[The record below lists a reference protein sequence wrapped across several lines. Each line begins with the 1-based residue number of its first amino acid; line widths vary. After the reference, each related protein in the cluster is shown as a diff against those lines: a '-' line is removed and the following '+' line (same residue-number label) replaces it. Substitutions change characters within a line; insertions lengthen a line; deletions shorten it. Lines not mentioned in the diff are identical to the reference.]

1 MNQSEALQYIK
12 QEHPALVHAMG
23 VLTATVTPEQ
33 RDALNM
39 LLTEVLAIKG
49 ACVTKRLD
57 ALSLI
62 GFRGSAYNGEHTRS
76 QRLRHSPDVMI
87 RILCRIAE
95 VTHEYAGDPAFLDA
109 LEARNNG

>member
-12 QEHPALVHAMG
+12 QENPALVTALS

-33 RDALNM
+33 RDALNT
-39 LLTEVLAIKG
+39 LLTEVLAIK
-49 ACVTKRLD
+49 AANVEKRLE

-76 QRLRHSPDVMI
+76 QTLRHSPDVMI
-87 RILCRIAE
+87 RKLCRIAE
-95 VTHEYAGDPAFLDA
+95 VAHEYAGDPAFLDA